1 MGRCKYKEKGKMKL
15 LGKIGAVAA
24 VVILCSTVWGQGF
37 SVKDLRCEYRVNPL
51 GVDSKKPR
59 LSWVIESEK
68 RGFIQGAYRILVAS
82 SRETIAA
89 GNGDLWDS
97 GKVKSNQSVN
107 VVYDGEKLQSGEQ
120 CFWKVQVWDKK
131 GKKSAQSEPASWSMG
146 ILNASQWKGKW
157 IGLEGPP
164 PAEENTRLAARML
177 RKEFEAEKKIK
188 RATAYVCGLGMFE
201 LYLNGQKVGNH
212 VQDPAWTLYTKRDLY
227 VTFDVTEKIRQGANA
242 VGVILGNA
250 RYYPPRKSVPFSST
264 YYFGHPRLMLQM
276 EIEYEDGTK
285 ETVVSDTGWK
295 LTTEG
300 PIRANNEYDGEEYD
314 ARMEMPGWDKTG
326 FDDSKWQKAEEVN
339 APGGILIS
347 QMIEPM
353 AVTKTMRPIAL
364 VRHKPDIY
372 IFGLGQNITG
382 WVRLK
387 VSGPRGTKV
396 TMRFAESLDPNGML
410 YTANLRGAKV
420 ADTYTLK
427 GEGIEVWEPRFTTHG
442 FKYVELTG
450 FPGKATFE
458 AIEGRVSYTDLE
470 QAGEFECSNRL
481 INWIYKAIVWTIRG
495 NYRGLPTDCPQ
506 RAERQGWLGDPA
518 QRSKGESYVFSLE
531 QFYAKW
537 LDDMKDSQ
545 KENGD
550 IANIVPPFF
559 VPPKEMNSPPP
570 GFVTIPSSYATNVTW
585 PSAYVM
591 IAGWYYEQYGDKQIL
606 EKHYPSMK
614 KWMDLL
620 QTYVKDG
627 TIALDKYGDWCV
639 PPESPEL
646 IHSKDPNRKTD
657 GELLA
662 TTFYYQ
668 DLNLLAKY
676 AGLLGKMDDAKEFC
690 EQAERVKHAFN
701 EKFLNKDKGIY
712 SNGTQTSSILPLAF
726 GMVLEE
732 YREKVFN
739 NLVDNIM
746 VKCDGHIGTGIVG
759 IQNLMRTLSRNGR
772 SDVAYTLA
780 SQGTYPGWGYMIG
793 RGATTMW
800 ELWNGDTANPTMNS
814 RSHLMLVGDLVIW
827 LYEDLAGIQ
836 AEPGYEKIVIKP
848 NICGNLTFVNAKYKS
863 VRGTVANEW
872 KIEGDKLQMNVTIPA
887 NSIAQ
892 VYLSTAD
899 VKSVTEGGKK
909 IKSVKDIAFL
919 KKEGNYAVYAVGSG
933 NYSFEAKQVKSE
945 K

>member
-1 MGRCKYKEKGKMKL
+1 MKL
-15 LGKIGAVAA
+15 AGRILAIT
-24 VVILCSTVWGQGF
+24 VVVMFCSAVWGQEF

-51 GVDSKKPR
+51 GVDSEKPR

-68 RGFIQGAYRILVAS
+68 RGFVQGAYRVLVAS
-82 SRETIAA
+82 SRENLAA
-89 GNGDLWDS
+89 NNGDLWDS
-97 GKVKSNQSVN
+97 KKVKSNQSVN
-107 VVYDGEKLQSGEQ
+107 VVYGGKKLQSGTQ
-120 CFWKVQVWDKK
+120 CWWKVQVWDKK
-131 GKKSAQSEPASWSMG
+131 RKTSAWSEPASWSMG
-146 ILNASQWKGKW
+146 ILNASEWKGKW

-177 RKEFEAEKKIK
+177 RKKFEAGKKVK

-201 LYLNGQKVGNH
+201 LYLNGEKVGNH
-212 VQDPAWTLYTKRDLY
+212 IEDPAWTLYTKRDLY
-227 VTFDVTEKIRQGANA
+227 VTFDVTEKIKQGTNA

-264 YYFGHPRLMLQM
+264 YYFGHPKLMLQM

-285 ETVVSDTGWK
+285 DAVVSDGSWK

-314 ARMEMPGWDKTG
+314 ARMEMPGWDTAG
-326 FDDSKWQKAEEVN
+326 FDDSKWQRSEEVN
-339 APGGILIS
+339 APGGILTS

-353 AVTKTMRPIAL
+353 VVTKTLKPIA
-364 VRHKPDIY
+364 VVHHKTGIH
-372 IFGLGQNITG
+372 IFDMGQNITG
-382 WVRLK
+382 WARLK
-387 VSGPRGTKV
+387 VSGPAGTKV

-420 ADTYTLK
+420 TDTYILK
-427 GEGIEVWEPRFTTHG
+427 GEGVEVWEPRFVAHG
-442 FKYVELTG
+442 FQYVEVTG
-450 FPGKATFE
+450 FPGKPTFE
-458 AIEGRVSYTDLE
+458 TIEGRVSHTDLE
-470 QAGEFECSNRL
+470 QAGEFSCSNKL
-481 INWIYKAIVWTIRG
+481 MNEIYRAIVWTIRG

-506 RAERQGWLGDPA
+506 RAERQGWMGDPA
-518 QRSKGESYVFSLE
+518 QRSKGESYAFSLE

-537 LDDMKDSQ
+537 LDDIQNAQ

-550 IANIVPPFF
+550 IANIAPPFF
-559 VPPKEMNSPPP
+559 VPPKDMTAPPP

-591 IAGWYYEQYGDKQIL
+591 IIGWYYDQYGDKRIL
-606 EKHYPSMK
+606 GKHYPSMK

-627 TIALDKYGDWCV
+627 TISLDKYGDWCV

-662 TTFYYQ
+662 TTFYYE

-676 AGLLGKMDDAKEFC
+676 ADVLGKTEDAKEFRR
-690 EQAERVKHAFN
+690 QVDKVKNAFN
-701 EKFLNKDKGIY
+701 EKFLKKDKGIY
-712 SNGTQTSSILPLAF
+712 SNGTQTSSVLPLAF
-726 GMVLEE
+726 GMVPEE
-732 YREKVFN
+732 YRGKVFG

-746 VKCDGHIGTGIVG
+746 VKCDGHVGTGIVG
-759 IQNLMRTLSRNGR
+759 IQNLMRTLSGNGR

-780 SQGTYPGWGYMIG
+780 SQKTYPSWGYMIG

-800 ELWNGDTANPTMNS
+800 ELWNGDTAAPTMNS

-827 LYEDLAGIQ
+827 MYEDLAGIKSG
-836 AEPGYEKIVIKP
+836 PGYEKIIIKP
-848 NICGNLTFVNAKYKS
+848 AICGDLTFVNAKYKS
-863 VRGTVANEW
+863 VRGQVASEW
-872 KIEGDKLQMNVTIPA
+872 KIDGDTLYLNVIIPA
-887 NSIAQ
+887 NSTAK
-892 VYLSTAD
+892 VYVPTAD
-899 VKSVTEGGKK
+899 AKSVTESGKK
-909 IKSVKDIAFL
+909 IKNVKDIAFL

-933 NYSFEAKQVKSE
+933 SYSFEAKQVKSE